1 MEAWELSLILSLFL
15 PTNEQMVEIEIK
27 NLVATVVITLIE
39 LNCIIPDFVKK
50 SYHIN
55 KYY

>member
-50 SYHIN
+50 IISY
-55 KYY
+55 K

>member
-27 NLVATVVITLIE
+27 ILVATVVITLIE
-39 LNCIIPDFVKK
+39 LN
-50 SYHIN
+50 
-55 KYY
+55 